1 MIDEHV
7 DAFVRLI
14 RQKYITSPTIKPLDL
29 ARVVSFFTM
38 DAITD
43 IAFGEPW
50 GFVAADEDIG
60 EWCKSIE
67 TVMPTANMVSTLPWL
82 SRFLNI
88 PIISQMIMPSDKD
101 KTGPGRLLGCV
112 KKFKCC
118 TSY

>member
-7 DAFVRLI
+7 KAFIALI
-14 RQKYITSPTIKPLDL
+14 RQKNITSAETKPLDF
-29 ARVVSFFTM
+29 AQAVTFFTM

-67 TVMPTANMVSTLPWL
+67 GVIPVANMVSTLPWL
-82 SRFLNI
+82 SHLLNI
-88 PIISQMIMPSDKD
+88 PFIMRMIMPSDKD
-101 KTGPGRLLGCV
+101 EKGPGKLLR
-112 KKFKCC
+112 
-118 TSY
+118 